1 MGVSGVTKP
10 EPAQETAARPY
21 PWTMFAAL
29 TFALVAV
36 NIAGIF
42 QLSEQARVERAAAA
56 AREQVVRRGAAAF
69 ASLCARCHGGDGK
82 GSNLAPSLNDKAF
95 LASVSDDFLRHTIAE
110 GRPRTLMPA
119 WGQDYGGPL
128 TAQEIDQVVAFMRN
142 WEKPAAGRTTTVSG
156 LPADSVEGGRETYAL
171 FCEGCHGDDG
181 KVPVGAGRVI
191 ANSPE
196 RLRRLTEADLR
207 NRILNGGDEMPA
219 LGSLLSPAE
228 LDGLIKFIYSWP
240 R

>member
-1 MGVSGVTKP
+1 VAKV
-10 EPAQETAARPY
+10 EQAQGAEARPY

-42 QLSEQARVERAAAA
+42 QLGERARVERAAAA
-56 AREQVVRRGAAAF
+56 AREQQVRQGAGIF
-69 ASLCARCHGGDGK
+69 ASQCSRCHGGDGK
-82 GSNLAPSLNDKAF
+82 GSDLAPSLNNKTL
-95 LASVSDDFLRHTIAE
+95 LAAVGDDFLRHTIAE

-119 WGQDYGGPL
+119 WSQDNGGPL
-128 TAQEIDQVVAFMRN
+128 TAQEINEVVAFIRN
-142 WEKPAAGRTTTVSG
+142 WENPAVTVGRTTTVSG
-156 LPADSVEGGRETYAL
+156 LPADSVEGGRETFVWL
-171 FCEGCHGDDG
+171 CSGCHGDDG
-181 KVPVGAGRVI
+181 KVPAGTQHII

-196 RLRRLTEADLR
+196 RLRALTEADLR
-207 NRILNGGDEMPA
+207 NRILNGGTEMPG

-228 LDGLIKFIYSWP
+228 LDGLVKFINSWP